1 MGKMLIFLSIS
12 HYLIE
17 EDECVITLKIER
29 WFRLSAGTWL
39 VCKRNLLNLYAY
51 ETHCQNS
58 VRLKTDTPLE
68 YTVKDNVQVNVP
80 SIQIDSH
87 FSNSSLIQK
96 CLNAL
101 HRRIVTVW
109 VLSITTREISHVIF
123 KLRGIL

>member
-1 MGKMLIFLSIS
+1 MRKMLIFLSIS

-17 EDECVITLKIER
+17 EDEYVITLKIER

-58 VRLKTDTPLE
+58 VRLKTQAPLE
-68 YTVKDNVQVNVP
+68 YIGKDNVHVNVP
-80 SIQIDSH
+80 SIQIDLH
-87 FSNSSLIQK
+87 FSNRSLIQK
-96 CLNAL
+96 GLNAL
-101 HRRIVTVW
+101 HWRTVTVW
-109 VLSITTREISHVIF
+109 VLTITTREISHVIF